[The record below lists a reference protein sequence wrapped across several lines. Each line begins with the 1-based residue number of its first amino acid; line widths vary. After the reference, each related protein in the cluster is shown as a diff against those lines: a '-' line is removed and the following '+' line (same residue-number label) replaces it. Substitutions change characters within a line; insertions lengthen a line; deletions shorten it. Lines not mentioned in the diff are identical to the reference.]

1 MLKNKLLYNY
11 WNNLSNNIKGF
22 IFILMASATFPIMGT
37 IIKYLTSELHP
48 FQIAFFRCFFGFII
62 ILPFILKQNP
72 LNVMKT
78 SRFPLHFLR
87 GLLGIGAMMAGFSAL
102 AMMPLASAVTLG
114 FTRIL
119 FLVPL
124 AIIFL
129 GEKPGFLRIILTFFG
144 FIGVSIIIDPKNTES
159 ITIIAGSIAL
169 LGAFLVS
176 CVKLTVKS
184 LSKNESTLTIQF
196 YYGVIATIG
205 LFFPSLLFWNDVNFY
220 QMCLIL
226 LAAICGTIA
235 QMLTIWGLR
244 LGAATVVMP
253 ADYSRLIFAIIYGYI
268 IFYEIPLINEI
279 VGAIIIIISTLIII
293 LLPKNFKNIF

>member
-62 ILPFILKQNP
+62 ILPLILRQNP
-72 LNVMKT
+72 INIMKT
-78 SRFPLHFLR
+78 SRFSLHFLR

-124 AIIFL
+124 
-129 GEKPGFLRIILTFFG
+129 
-144 FIGVSIIIDPKNTES
+144 
-159 ITIIAGSIAL
+159 
-169 LGAFLVS
+169 
-176 CVKLTVKS
+176 
-184 LSKNESTLTIQF
+184 Q
-196 YYGVIATIG
+196 
-205 LFFPSLLFWNDVNFY
+205 
-220 QMCLIL
+220 
-226 LAAICGTIA
+226 
-235 QMLTIWGLR
+235 
-244 LGAATVVMP
+244 
-253 ADYSRLIFAIIYGYI
+253 
-268 IFYEIPLINEI
+268 
-279 VGAIIIIISTLIII
+279 
-293 LLPKNFKNIF
+293 